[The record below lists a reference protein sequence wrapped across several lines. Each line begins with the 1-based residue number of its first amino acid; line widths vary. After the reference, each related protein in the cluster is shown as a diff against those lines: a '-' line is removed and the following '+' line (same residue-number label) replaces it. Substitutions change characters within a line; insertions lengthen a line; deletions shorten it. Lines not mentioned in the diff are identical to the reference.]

1 MDNEIKDEQTQET
14 VNEETTNKD
23 EAVTSDETKNTEEQE
38 QQVDNRIPYDRFK
51 SKVDEVNALKEK
63 LGQIEREQEEAN
75 RKKLEEQN
83 EYKQLYEQAKETIE
97 QQKED
102 ALNAKK
108 TSLLSQAGYNEEQ
121 IIKLSKLVDGEDDE
135 AIKRSIEE
143 LKTTFPTKKYVDPS
157 LGNNQRGKPAKTDGE
172 ELGRNMFESL
182 FKSGRIKGIKKQ

>member
-38 QQVDNRIPYDRFK
+38 QQVENKIPYDRFK

-97 QQKED
+97 KQKED

-121 IIKLSKLVDGEDDE
+121 ISKLSKLVDGEDDE
-135 AIKRSIEE
+135 DIKQSIEE
-143 LKTTFPTKKYVDPS
+143 LKTTFPTKTYVDPNI
-157 LGNNQRGKPAKTDGE
+157 NNGARQKPEQVDAREVG
-172 ELGRNMFESL
+172 LSAFE
-182 FKSGRIKGIKKQ
+182 RIKNKIR

>member
-1 MDNEIKDEQTQET
+1 MDNEIKDEQSEQ
-14 VNEETTNKD
+14 VDDVTTNND
-23 EAVTSDETKNTEEQE
+23 VAVDTSDETKNTEEQE
-38 QQVDNRIPYDRFK
+38 QQVDNKIPYDRFK

-63 LGQIEREQEEAN
+63 LDRIEKEQEEAN

-121 IIKLSKLVDGEDDE
+121 VGKLSKLVDGEDDE

-143 LKTTFPTKKYVDPS
+143 LKTAFPTKTYVDPNI
-157 LGNNQRGKPAKTDGE
+157 NNGVRQKPEQVDDREVGMSA
-172 ELGRNMFESL
+172 FE
-182 FKSGRIKGIKKQ
+182 RIKNKIR